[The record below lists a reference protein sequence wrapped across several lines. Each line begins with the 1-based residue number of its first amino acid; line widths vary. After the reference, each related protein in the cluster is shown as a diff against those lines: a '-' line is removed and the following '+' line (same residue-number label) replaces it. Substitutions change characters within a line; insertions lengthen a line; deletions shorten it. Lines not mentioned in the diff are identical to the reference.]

1 MQCPRLS
8 PFATLAVCA
17 CLAGVAF
24 ATGPLQH
31 AVYTFPGQPNAA
43 GPTST
48 LIADAAGNLYGTTAE
63 GGTSENCIWSGGGN
77 PGCGAVFELSPASG
91 GRFTETVLY
100 SFQDLSD
107 GGVPYGGLVMDAAGN
122 LYGAAAVGGSGFEDF
137 PGTIYELSP
146 PAEIGGTWAFTKLY
160 TFQSSSSTDGSGPYG
175 TLIFDHAGNLYGTTY
190 GGGTSNEGTVFELS
204 PPSSSGGSW
213 TEAVLHSFSGAD
225 GSGPMAGLYMD
236 AAGNLYGT
244 TVYGGNFT
252 ADFCQGSG
260 CGVAFKLLP
269 GSADTWTELVLHT
282 FDLTDGRNPYGG
294 LTFYHGNFYGTV
306 SDDRGFVGSVFEL
319 TPGHGGPWTFTTIH
333 DFGGPDDGT
342 APYSGL
348 IVDAHGNLYGTTS
361 GGGSGTGGGTV
372 YKLSPPAAT
381 GDPWTETV
389 LTSFAFAGNNSDPI
403 GGLLL
408 RGNRLYGTNSACQ
421 GQFFLGCS
429 ISGTVFAITDF

>member
-1 MQCPRLS
+1 MHCLRPSL
-8 PFATLAVCA
+8 FAILPVCV
-17 CLAGVAF
+17 CLVGAAF
-24 ATGPLQH
+24 ATGPQEHLI
-31 AVYTFPGQPNAA
+31 YTFPGQPNGA

-48 LIADAAGNLYGTTAE
+48 LIADAAGNLYGTTVE
-63 GGTSENCIWSGGGN
+63 GGTSENCIWSGGAN
-77 PGCGAVFELSPASG
+77 DGCGAIFELSPRSG
-91 GRFTETVLY
+91 GGWTESVLY
-100 SFQDLSD
+100 SFQDGSD

-146 PAEIGGTWAFTKLY
+146 PVGSGGSWTFTKLY
-160 TFQSSSSTDGSGPYG
+160 TFQSSSSTDGSNPYG
-175 TLIFDHAGNLYGTTY
+175 TLIFDHAGNLYGTTV

-204 PPSSSGGSW
+204 PPAAPGGSW
-213 TEAVLHSFSGAD
+213 TETVLHSFSGAD
-225 GSGPMAGLYMD
+225 GWGPMAGLYMD
-236 AAGNLYGT
+236 GAGNLYGT
-244 TVYGGNFT
+244 TIQGGNFT
-252 ADFCQGSG
+252 ADFCQESG
-260 CGVAFKLLP
+260 CGVAFKLSP
-269 GSADTWTELVLHT
+269 GSGGTWTVMLLHA
-282 FDLTDGRNPYGG
+282 FDLTDGRTPYGG

-342 APYSGL
+342 GPYSGL

-389 LTSFAFAGNNSDPI
+389 LTSFAFSGNNSDPI

-408 RGNRLYGTNSACQ
+408 KGSRLYGTTSDCQ
-421 GQFFLGCS
+421 GQFFAGCS
-429 ISGTVFAITDF
+429 ISGTVFAITGF